1 MTELR
6 NIALTLEY
14 DGTAFAG
21 SQLQLGTRTVQGEL
35 EAAWTKLTG
44 DAVRWSFAGRTDAGV
59 HARGQV
65 ANAQVQTSYDL
76 PTIQRALNALGPRDL
91 GVREIHEV
99 PLSFHARFSAWR
111 RDYRYLILNERWPAP
126 LLRTRMLHV
135 PHPLDAKAMD
145 VAIQQLVGEHDF
157 VSFGTVSQG
166 STVRRCFEARCYQT
180 VRDEH
185 PVVVIE
191 IAANGF
197 LRHMVRA
204 ITGTL
209 LQVGLGRLEPD
220 DVGDILR
227 RRDRAAGGAG
237 AAPHGLYLESV
248 RYEQT
253 SHPSFGGP
261 SSAERHI
268 RSVDDWIAGKRI
280 SDDN

>member
-1 MTELR
+1 MAGIR

-21 SQLQLGTRTVQGEL
+21 SQFQVGERTVQGEL

-44 DAVRWSFAGRTDAGV
+44 DTLRWSFAGRTDAGV

-65 ANAQVQTSYDL
+65 ANAHTHTSYDL

-91 GVREIHEV
+91 GVRGIREV
-99 PLSFHARFSAWR
+99 PLDFHARFSAWR

-135 PHPLDAKAMD
+135 PQALDVAAMD
-145 VAIQQLVGEHDF
+145 DGIRRLVGEHDF

-166 STVRRCFEARCYQT
+166 STVRQCFEARCFGMTSDDRQ
-180 VRDEH
+180 
-185 PVVVIE
+185 VVVIE
-191 IAANGF
+191 ISANGF

-209 LQVGLGRLEPD
+209 VQVGLGKLTPA
-220 DVGDILR
+220 DVSTILQ
-227 RRDRAAGGAG
+227 RRDRAAGGPG

-248 RYEQT
+248 RYDDGATRRMVVRHQENVPET
-253 SHPSFGGP
+253 SFVG
-261 SSAERHI
+261 
-268 RSVDDWIAGKRI
+268 DDGHTE
-280 SDDN
+280 D